1 MADAGSGR
9 LGTLRV
15 ERDPSVD
22 PGAADASE
30 ETFVTLEGP
39 TAARLPKEYVVNASV
54 GSAPAAAFSCSGD
67 GRFAV
72 EGKVTRKGDLQALD
86 LKSKEYKALMRERL
100 LSTQRKKH
108 VVDLDGKARP
118 KAILLP
124 KKQVRNKNRHDRK
137 AIAGVGAWETR
148 TRQAYT
154 EEQLRDLL
162 FAYFEKKECWTFREI
177 FAAFD
182 REHGDAPHAYVREVL
197 NDICD
202 QFRDGAKAMQ
212 YSLKSE
218 YAVNV
223 HGPAE
228 TVKDETFS

>member
-1 MADAGSGR
+1 M
-9 LGTLRV
+9 
-15 ERDPSVD
+15 
-22 PGAADASE
+22 
-30 ETFVTLEGP
+30 
-39 TAARLPKEYVVNASV
+39 
-54 GSAPAAAFSCSGD
+54 
-67 GRFAV
+67 
-72 EGKVTRKGDLQALD
+72 RKGDLQALD

-162 FAYFEKKECWTFREI
+162 FTYFEKKECWTFREI